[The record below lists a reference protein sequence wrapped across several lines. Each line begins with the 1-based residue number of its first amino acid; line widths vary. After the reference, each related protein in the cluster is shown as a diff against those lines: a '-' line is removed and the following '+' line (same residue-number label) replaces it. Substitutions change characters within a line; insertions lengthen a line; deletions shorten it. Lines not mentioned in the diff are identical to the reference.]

1 MQKKIL
7 LTSFDIWLSQQ
18 ESNSSDDLLLGLAKM
33 ASLSHD
39 LKFLH
44 RLPVDVQ
51 LASSLVIAKI
61 NELQPDYIICCGMA
75 ASRSQLSVEV
85 LASRTSTL
93 PVESTNSADIL
104 PQESRNSPENMLQTR
119 VDLEKL
125 LVGTAAVEIS
135 YDCGKFV
142 CEGLYYSVLDYL
154 HQSQL
159 SIKCIFVHVPIFNP
173 ENLPKII
180 ADFIVIINN
189 LALL

>member
-18 ESNSSDDLLLGLAKM
+18 KSNSSDDLLLGLAKM

-39 LKFLH
+39 LNFLH

-51 LASSLVIAKI
+51 LASSRVIAKI

-75 ASRSQLSVEV
+75 EIRSQLSVEV
-85 LASRTSTL
+85 LASSTSI
-93 PVESTNSADIL
+93 SI
-104 PQESRNSPENMLQTR
+104 NSPENIFQTS

-125 LVGTAAVEIS
+125 LVGTAVVEIS
-135 YDCGKFV
+135 YECGKFV

-159 SIKCIFVHVPIFNP
+159 TIKCIFVHVPILNP
-173 ENLPKII
+173 ENSLEII
-180 ADFIVIINN
+180 ADFILLINN

>member
-7 LTSFDIWLSQQ
+7 LTSFAVWLSEQ
-18 ESNSSDDLLLGLAKM
+18 ESKSSDDLLLALAKM
-33 ASLSHD
+33 ASLPHD
-39 LKFLH
+39 LFFLR
-44 RLPVDVQ
+44 RLVVDVQ
-51 LASSLVIAKI
+51 LASSRVIAKI

-85 LASRTSTL
+85 LASSTS
-93 PVESTNSADIL
+93 IC
-104 PQESRNSPENMLQTR
+104 PQESINSPENIFQTT

-125 LVGTAAVEIS
+125 LVQTAAVEIS

-154 HQSQL
+154 HRSQL
-159 SIKCIFVHVPIFNP
+159 TIKCIFVHVPILNP

-180 ADFIVIINN
+180 ADFILIINN